1 MLPRVQNTLRFVAI
15 AFNHYLRQPIYRTFL
30 IGKMSQIE
38 DSTDSDSET
47 VAELRR
53 CHIYEPSRNS
63 VLRDRDIYLKKSLFE
78 IAEEADWQISE
89 VLTISD
95 LPTWPEYAKALERT
109 EEANNT
115 SAANANTDLSKKI
128 VLWQGDITML
138 NVDAIVNAAND
149 SLLGGGGVDGAIHE
163 SAGPKLL
170 SECETLNG
178 CETGDAKITAAY
190 LLPSQ
195 FVVHTVGPKCH
206 SPDSVV
212 SHHSEMLLTSCY
224 RTCLDKVLEHNEFN
238 KRSPDTASKDE
249 ERPGVSAKDDDSNAS
264 ISKRLQR
271 FEPPIRSI
279 AFPCI
284 STGIYGYPKEA
295 AAEVALKTIREWLDE
310 HPDELDA
317 VIFCVFLDSD
327 VRNYEKLLPV
337 YFPLPDYPQSRSSED
352 ET

>member
-115 SAANANTDLSKKI
+115 
-128 VLWQGDITML
+128 M
-138 NVDAIVNAAND
+138 
-149 SLLGGGGVDGAIHE
+149 DGAIHE